1 MKGVLTIKD
10 LMWRKHPMDPSG
22 HLCTFTT
29 PGTWVSIARTEFTFG
44 RYQVFTRP
52 LKARNKHS
60 GHIHTVIHLGEWI
73 SDHAFDLATVKMG
86 AAA

>member
-1 MKGVLTIKD
+1 MTLMTIKD

-29 PGTWVSIARTEFTFG
+29 HATYVSIARTEFTYG
-44 RYQVFTRP
+44 RYLVFTRA
-52 LKARNKHS
+52 KKCSNKFK
-60 GHIHTVIHLGEWI
+60 GQYRTVTHLGEWI
-73 SDHAFDLATVKMG
+73 SDHAFDLATVNMG